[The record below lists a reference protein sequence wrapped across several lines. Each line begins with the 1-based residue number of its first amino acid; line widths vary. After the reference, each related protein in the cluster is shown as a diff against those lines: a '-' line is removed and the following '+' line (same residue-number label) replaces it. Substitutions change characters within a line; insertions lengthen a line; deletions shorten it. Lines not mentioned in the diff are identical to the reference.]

1 MRRVAVTGA
10 AGLIGQKLLGHLA
23 ADPEIEEVLALDL
36 RPPEPIPEKVRF
48 LRHDVREPMGGVF
61 REHVV
66 DAAVHLAFLV
76 DPSYDRERERT
87 INVGGTERFF
97 EACDEAGVQT
107 ALLASSAT
115 VYGAWPDNPPLIPE
129 DHPLRGKPGFPY
141 VEDKLE
147 LEAMAA
153 RYASGH
159 PQCRVLLIRPTVVMG
174 PRMDNYLSRF
184 FLRPVAFRIAGANP
198 PVPAVHEDDVAE
210 ATWKILKEAPA
221 GPYNLNSG
229 GGVPLLQA
237 LAMMGRRAIPLPPAL
252 LKALAGMA
260 WTLRL
265 RALSEVPPAM
275 TDYIRW
281 PWTADGTKVERETSF
296 RYRFTARATMES
308 FIATQNG
315 DGR

>member
-1 MRRVAVTGA
+1 MQRVAVTGA
-10 AGLIGQKLLGHLA
+10 AGLIGQRVLDHLA
-23 ADPEIEEVLALDL
+23 ADGEIETILALDL
-36 RPPEPIPEKVRF
+36 RPPEGATEKIRF
-48 LRHDVREPMGGVF
+48 VRHDVRRPLAEIF
-61 REHVV
+61 RRHGV

-76 DPSYDRERERT
+76 DPSHDRRRERE
-87 INVGGTERFF
+87 INVGGTRRFL

-129 DHPLRGKPGFPY
+129 NHPLRGKPGFAY

-153 RYASGH
+153 RYAGEH
-159 PQCRVLLIRPTVVMG
+159 PHCRVLLIRPTVVMG

-184 FLRPVAFRIAGANP
+184 FLRPVAFRAAGANP
-198 PVPAVHEDDVAE
+198 PVPVVHEKDVAE
-210 ATWKILKEAPA
+210 ATWRILKEAPA

-229 GGVPLLQA
+229 EGVPLREA
-237 LAMMGRRAIPLPPAL
+237 LGMMGRRAIPLPPGI
-252 LKALAGMA
+252 LKAVARLA

-281 PWTADGTKVERETSF
+281 PWTADGTKVERETVF
-296 RYRFTARATMES
+296 RYRYTARQAIES
-308 FIATQNG
+308 FL
-315 DGR
+315 RR

>member
-1 MRRVAVTGA
+1 MKKIAVTGA
-10 AGLIGQKLLGHLA
+10 AGLIGEKLLGHLA
-23 ADPEIEEVLALDL
+23 ADPEIEEVVALDL
-36 RPPEPIPEKVRF
+36 RPPEIQGDNVHF
-48 LRHDVREPMGGVF
+48 VRHDVRRPMGEIF
-61 REHVV
+61 RKHGV

-76 DPSYDRERERT
+76 DPSYDRNRERE
-87 INVGGTERFF
+87 INVGGTERFL
-97 EACDEAGVQT
+97 EACHEAGVEA

-153 RYASGH
+153 RFLEEH
-159 PQCRVLLIRPTVVMG
+159 PSCRVLLIRPTVVMG

-184 FLRPVAFRIAGANP
+184 FLRPVAFRVAGANP
-198 PVPAVHEDDVAE
+198 PVPVVHEDDVGE
-210 ATWKILKEAPA
+210 AAWRILKEAPP

-229 GGVPLLQA
+229 RGVPLLEA
-237 LAMMGRRAIPLPPAL
+237 LGMMGRRAIPLPAGV
-252 LKALAGMA
+252 LKATAGAA

-281 PWTADGTKVERETSF
+281 PWTADGSKVERKTGF
-296 RYRFTARATMES
+296 RYRYTARAAMES
-308 FIATQNG
+308 FIESQNG
-315 DGR
+315 GKR